1 MEAPK
6 LHGRFVWY
14 DLMSPDLDGS
24 KSFYTNVAGW
34 TTESFQPVPEM
45 PPYTM
50 WMAGESSIGGMVPL
64 PEEGNVPPHWL
75 LYIGADNVD
84 KTVEDIRTNGGTVLE
99 EPKNIPTVGRFAVC
113 QDPQGATFAVFTPLE
128 NTPGLQGEPRPKF
141 MSWHELGSSDA
152 EAGLAFYRTIFG
164 WGDAGTHDLG
174 EEMGNYYMFD
184 AGAWPTGG
192 AYTIPAS
199 MEGMPSAW
207 IPYIMTDGLDA
218 ACERLKAAG
227 GQIMNGPMDVPGGS
241 RVAVCMDAHGAAFGL
256 HEAGDE
262 TPEAVGE
269 GSAEAVA

>member
-14 DLMSPDLDGS
+14 DLMSPDFDGS
-24 KSFYTNVAGW
+24 KTFYTNVAGW
-34 TTESFQPVPEM
+34 TTEPFQPVPEM

-50 WMAGESSIGGMVPL
+50 WMADGTSIGGMMPL

-99 EPKNIPTVGRFAVC
+99 EPKDIPTVGRFAVC

-141 MSWHELGSSDA
+141 MSWHELASSDA
-152 EAGLAFYRTIFG
+152 ETSLAFYRTIFG
-164 WGDAGTHDLG
+164 WGDAGTHDMG
-174 EEMGNYYMFD
+174 HMGNYHTFD

-192 AYTIPAS
+192 AYTIP
-199 MEGMPSAW
+199 ENMPIPTAW
-207 IPYIMTDGLDA
+207 IPYIMTEGLHA
-218 ACERLKAAG
+218 ACERVTSGG
-227 GQIMNGPMDVPGGS
+227 GQIMNGPMEVPGGS
-241 RVAVCMDAHGAAFGL
+241 RVAVCLDAHGAAFGL
-256 HEAGDE
+256 HEAGEE
-262 TPEAVGE
+262 TPEAASE
-269 GSAEAVA
+269 GSSEAAA